1 MIKVASLFSQI
12 LSTIRTAVNFDNL
25 VAKHEAE
32 KNAKGFE
39 SKTQLVS
46 MLFCHLAK
54 ADSLREIVNGLAC
67 CNGKMS
73 HIGLKKAPSRSTLSY
88 ANAHRPAALFEDLFW
103 TLNNHFRSTTGL
115 GHRKTKFRFKNKLF
129 SFDSTT
135 ISLCLSLFP

>member
-1 MIKVASLFSQI
+1 MIKAASLFSQI
-12 LSTIRTAVNFDNL
+12 LSTIRTAANFDNL

-67 CNGKMS
+67 CNGMMS
-73 HIGLKKAPSRSTLSY
+73 HIGLKKAHPPL
-88 ANAHRPAALFEDLFW
+88 
-103 TLNNHFRSTTGL
+103 
-115 GHRKTKFRFKNKLF
+115 
-129 SFDSTT
+129 
-135 ISLCLSLFP
+135 LSLLCHKQATDEAVSRVESFA

>member
-1 MIKVASLFSQI
+1 MIKAASLFSQI
-12 LSTIRTAVNFDNL
+12 LSTIRTAANFDNL

-67 CNGKMS
+67 CNGMMS
-73 HIGLKKAPSRSTLSY
+73 HIGLKKAPSRSSLSY
-88 ANAHRPAALFEDLFW
+88 AISRRPTRRFPESSRSLRLFINAHRPPALFEEFFW
-103 TLNNHFRSTTGL
+103 TLNNHIRSTTGR
-115 GHRKTKFRFKNKLF
+115 GPRKAK
-129 SFDSTT
+129 
-135 ISLCLSLFP
+135 